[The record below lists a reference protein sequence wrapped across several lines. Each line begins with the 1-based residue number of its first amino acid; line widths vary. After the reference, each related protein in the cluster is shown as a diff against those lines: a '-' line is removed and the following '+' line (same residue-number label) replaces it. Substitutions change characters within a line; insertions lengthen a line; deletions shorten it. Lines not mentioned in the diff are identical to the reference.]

1 MSAYLIWAIA
11 GLVLI
16 TIEMLTATFYLLVIG
31 IAALIGAIGAYAG
44 GEFWLQALIASI
56 SGLIG
61 VWFAHGKLTAEKAKK
76 GMPNTNQLDIGQ
88 PVTVLQ
94 WVNQAQGMVRVN
106 YRGSQW
112 DAKVDAG
119 ETATVKI
126 NDVLTIFGQ
135 QDGVFLVSAAK
146 V

>member
-16 TIEMLTATFYLLVIG
+16 TIEMLTGTFYLLVIG
-31 IAALIGAIGAYAG
+31 IAALIGAIVAYAG
-44 GEFWLQALIASI
+44 GEFWLQALIAGI

-61 VWFAHGKLTAEKAKK
+61 VWYAHGKLTAEKAKK

-94 WVNQAQGMVRVN
+94 WVNQAQGLVRVN

-112 DAKVDAG
+112 DAKVDASESG
-119 ETATVKI
+119 AVQI
-126 NDVLTIFGQ
+126 NDVLMISGRE
-135 QDGVFLVSAAK
+135 DGVFLVSAAK
-146 V
+146 A

>member
-16 TIEMLTATFYLLVIG
+16 TIEMLTGTFYLLVIG
-31 IAALIGAIGAYAG
+31 IAALIGAIVAFAG
-44 GEFWLQALIASI
+44 GEFWLQALIAGI

-61 VWFAHGKLTAEKAKK
+61 VWYAHGKLTAEKAKA

-88 PVTVLQ
+88 PVTVFQ
-94 WVNQAQGMVRVN
+94 WVNQAQGLARVN

-112 DAKVDAG
+112 DAKIAAT
-119 ETATVKI
+119 ESATVQI
-126 NDVLTIFGQ
+126 NDVLTISGQ
-135 QDGVFLVSAAK
+135 QDGVFLVSAVK